1 MIFQVM
7 GKQGAKILEKQN
19 RDSHIDEL
27 LAQKTIYS
35 RAKNYQGLLI
45 LLTVPLPIVI
55 SLVIKYNPTLI
66 DQSSY
71 IFVLYTII
79 AATSEKV
86 LESTIDRLK
95 KIAASIKESFDTEVL
110 GIIDNDSLNLV
121 LIDREII
128 RRYSNKKRKS
138 QKEIDLVTNWYSL
151 EIKKI
156 KTNVASLICQ
166 RTNITYDF
174 SVRKR
179 YKFLIIG
186 LSVIT
191 FLVLLTISLS
201 RELSLKDFLIEVVLP
216 SIPVIMFAYKEINS
230 NTESI
235 DNLNHLRNLIESL
248 IKEIKIDEN
257 IDKHQLR
264 SIQNRIYHNRLLSPL
279 IPDFI
284 YKLLRPKLEDEMDYS
299 IKEQI
304 KILRTTTRK
313 RNNG

>member
-1 MIFQVM
+1 M
-7 GKQGAKILEKQN
+7 GKLGAKILERQN
-19 RDSHIDEL
+19 RDNHIDEL

-35 RAKNYQGLLI
+35 RAKNYQGLLL
-45 LLTVPLPIVI
+45 LLTVVLPIVV
-55 SLVIKYNPTLI
+55 SLTVKYSPSLI
-66 DQSSY
+66 DQSNY

-95 KIAASIKESFDTEVL
+95 KIAASIKELFDTEVL

-121 LIDREII
+121 LIDREIV
-128 RRYSNKKRKS
+128 RRYSNKKKRNK
-138 QKEIDLVTNWYSL
+138 KEVDLVTNWYSL

-156 KTNVASLICQ
+156 KTNVASLLCQ

-216 SIPVIMFAYKEINS
+216 SIPVVMYAYKEINS

-257 IDKHQLR
+257 IDKYQLR

-284 YKLLRPKLEDEMDYS
+284 YKLLRPKLEDEMNYS

-304 KILRTTTRK
+304 KILRSTKTCK

>member
-1 MIFQVM
+1 MIFQAM
-7 GKQGAKILEKQN
+7 GKLGAKILERQN
-19 RDSHIDEL
+19 RDNHIDEL

-35 RAKNYQGLLI
+35 RAKNYQGLLL

-55 SLVIKYNPTLI
+55 SLIIKYSPSLI

-95 KIAASIKESFDTEVL
+95 KIAASIKELFDTEVL
-110 GIIDNDSLNLV
+110 GIMDNDSLNLV
-121 LIDREII
+121 LVDREIV
-128 RRYSNKKRKS
+128 RRYSIKKKRSK
-138 QKEIDLVTNWYSL
+138 KEIDLVTNWYSL

-156 KTNVASLICQ
+156 KTNVASLLCQ

-216 SIPVIMFAYKEINS
+216 SIPVVMYAYKEINS

-284 YKLLRPKLEDEMDYS
+284 YKLLRPKLEDEMNYS

-304 KILRTTTRK
+304 KILRTT
-313 RNNG
+313 

>member
-1 MIFQVM
+1 M

>member
-1 MIFQVM
+1 MIFQTM
-7 GKQGAKILEKQN
+7 GKLGAKILEKQN
-19 RDSHIDEL
+19 RDNHIDEL

-35 RAKNYQGLLI
+35 IAKNYQGILL
-45 LLTVPLPIVI
+45 LLTVPLPIVV
-55 SLVIKYNPTLI
+55 SLIINYSPSLI

-95 KIAASIKESFDTEVL
+95 KIAASIKELFDTEVL
-110 GIIDNDSLNLV
+110 EIIDNDSLNLV
-121 LIDREII
+121 LIDREIVW
-128 RRYSNKKRKS
+128 RYSNKKRRSK
-138 QKEIDLVTNWYSL
+138 KEVDLVTNWYSL

-156 KTNVASLICQ
+156 KTNVASLLCQ

-179 YKFLIIG
+179 YKFLIFG

-191 FLVLLTISLS
+191 FLVLLTISLL
-201 RELSLKDFLIEVVLP
+201 REISLKDFLIEVILP
-216 SIPVIMFAYKEINS
+216 SIPVVMYAYKEINS

-248 IKEIKIDEN
+248 IKKIKIDEN
-257 IDKHQLR
+257 IDDHQLR
-264 SIQNRIYHNRLLSPL
+264 NIQNRIYHNRLLSPL

-284 YKLLRPKLEDEMDYS
+284 YKLLRLKLEDEMNYS

-304 KILRTTTRK
+304 KILRT
-313 RNNG
+313 

>member
-1 MIFQVM
+1 M
-7 GKQGAKILEKQN
+7 GKQGTKILERQN
-19 RDSHIDEL
+19 RDYHIDEL

-45 LLTVPLPIVI
+45 ILTVPLPIII
-55 SLVIKYNPTLI
+55 SLVIKFNPSLI
-66 DQSSY
+66 DQSGY

-79 AATSEKV
+79 AATSEKI

-95 KIAASIKESFDTEVL
+95 KIAASIKELFDTEVL

-121 LIDREII
+121 LIDREIV

-179 YKFLIIG
+179 YKFLIIV

-191 FLVLLTISLS
+191 FLILFAISLS
-201 RELSLKDFLIEVVLP
+201 RDLSLKDFVIEVILP

-248 IKEIKIDEN
+248 IKEIKINEK

-299 IKEQI
+299 VKEQI
-304 KILRTTTRK
+304 KILRTTTYITHS
-313 RNNG
+313 

>member
-1 MIFQVM
+1 MIFQTM
-7 GKQGAKILEKQN
+7 GKQGTKILERQN
-19 RDSHIDEL
+19 RDYHIDEL

-45 LLTVPLPIVI
+45 ILTVPLPIII
-55 SLVIKYNPTLI
+55 SLVIKFNPSLI
-66 DQSSY
+66 DQSGY

-79 AATSEKV
+79 AATSEKI

-95 KIAASIKESFDTEVL
+95 KIAASIKELFDTEVL

-121 LIDREII
+121 LIDREIV

-179 YKFLIIG
+179 YKFLIIV

-191 FLVLLTISLS
+191 FLILFAISLS
-201 RELSLKDFLIEVVLP
+201 RDLSLKDFVIEVILP

-248 IKEIKIDEN
+248 IKEIKINEK

-299 IKEQI
+299 VKEQI
-304 KILRTTTRK
+304 KILRTTTYITHS
-313 RNNG
+313 

>member
-7 GKQGAKILEKQN
+7 GKQGSKILKKQN

-45 LLTVPLPIVI
+45 LLTVPLPIII
-55 SLVIKYNPTLI
+55 SLIVKFSPSLI

-95 KIAASIKESFDTEVL
+95 KIAASIKESFDTKVL

-121 LIDREII
+121 LIDREIV

-138 QKEIDLVTNWYSL
+138 QKEIDLVTDWYSL

-156 KTNVASLICQ
+156 KTNVASLLCQ

-174 SVRKR
+174 SVRKK
-179 YKFLIIG
+179 YKFLIIV
-186 LSVIT
+186 LSVVT
-191 FLVLLTISLS
+191 FLTLLTISLS
-201 RELSLKDFLIEVVLP
+201 RDLSLKDFVIEVILP
-216 SIPVIMFAYKEINS
+216 SIPIIMFAYKEINS

-248 IKEIKIDEN
+248 IKEIKIDDN
-257 IDKHQLR
+257 IDENQLR
-264 SIQNRIYHNRLLSPL
+264 SIQNRIYQNRLLSPL

-284 YKLLRPKLEDEMDYS
+284 YKRLRPKLEDEMNYS
-299 IKEQI
+299 VKEQI
-304 KILRTTTRK
+304 KILRTTTCI
-313 RNNG
+313 NNG

>member
-1 MIFQVM
+1 MIFQAM
-7 GKQGAKILEKQN
+7 GEQGAKILEKQN
-19 RDSHIDEL
+19 RDNHIDEL

-35 RAKNYQGLLI
+35 RAKNFQGLLVLI
-45 LLTVPLPIVI
+45 TVPLPITI
-55 SLVIKYNPTLI
+55 SLIIKFSPDLI

-79 AATSEKV
+79 AATAEKV

-95 KIAASIKESFDTEVL
+95 KIAASVKESFDTEVL
-110 GIIDNDSLNLV
+110 GIIDNESLNVV
-121 LIDREII
+121 LIDGEII
-128 RRYSNKKRKS
+128 RRYSHKKRKS
-138 QKEIDLVTNWYSL
+138 QKEVDLVTNWYSL
-151 EIKKI
+151 EINKI
-156 KTNVASLICQ
+156 KTNVASLLCQ

-179 YKFLIIG
+179 YKFLIVA

-191 FLVLLTISLS
+191 FLILLAISLS
-201 RELSLKDFLIEVVLP
+201 RDLSLKDFVIEVILP
-216 SIPVIMFAYKEINS
+216 SIPLIMFAYKEINS

-235 DNLNHLRNLIESL
+235 DNLNHLRSLIESL
-248 IKEIKIDEN
+248 INRVKISEN

-264 SIQNRIYHNRLLSPL
+264 RIQNRIYHNRLLSPL

-284 YKLLRPKLEDEMDYS
+284 YRALRPKLEDEMDYS

-304 KILRTTTRK
+304 NKMSTT
-313 RNNG
+313 

>member
-7 GKQGAKILEKQN
+7 GKQGSKILKKQN
-19 RDSHIDEL
+19 RDNHIDEL

-45 LLTVPLPIVI
+45 ILTVPIPIII
-55 SLVIKYNPTLI
+55 SLIVKFSPSLI

-95 KIAASIKESFDTEVL
+95 KIAASIKESFDTKVL

-121 LIDREII
+121 LIDREIV
-128 RRYSNKKRKS
+128 RRYSNKKRES
-138 QKEIDLVTNWYSL
+138 QKEIDLVTDWYSL

-156 KTNVASLICQ
+156 KTNVASLLCQ

-174 SVRKR
+174 SIRKR
-179 YKFLIIG
+179 YKFLIII
-186 LSVIT
+186 LSVAT
-191 FLVLLTISLS
+191 FLILLAIALS
-201 RELSLKDFLIEVVLP
+201 RDLSLKDFVIEVILP

-248 IKEIKIDEN
+248 IKEIKINDN
-257 IDKHQLR
+257 IDEHQLR
-264 SIQNRIYHNRLLSPL
+264 SIQNRIYQNRLLSPL

-284 YKLLRPKLEDEMDYS
+284 YKRLRPKLEDEMNYS

-304 KILRTTTRK
+304 KILRTTTYIAHS
-313 RNNG
+313 

>member
-1 MIFQVM
+1 M
-7 GKQGAKILEKQN
+7 GKKGIKILKWQN
-19 RDSHIDEL
+19 QENHIDEL
-27 LAQKTIYS
+27 LAQKTVYS

-45 LLTVPLPIVI
+45 LITVPLPLLI
-55 SLVIKYNPTLI
+55 SLIIKFSPSLI

-79 AATSEKV
+79 AATAEKV

-95 KIAASIKESFDTEVL
+95 KIAASIKETFDTNVL
-110 GIIDNDSLNLV
+110 GIIENDSLNLV

-128 RRYSNKKRKS
+128 RRYSLKKRKK
-138 QKEIDLVTNWYSL
+138 QNEVDLVTNWYSL

-156 KTNVASLICQ
+156 KTNVASLLCQ

-179 YKFLIIG
+179 YKLLIII

-191 FLVLLTISLS
+191 FLILFAISLS
-201 RELSLKDFLIEVVLP
+201 QDLSLKGFVIEVILP
-216 SIPVIMFAYKEINS
+216 SIPIIMFAYKEINS

-235 DNLNHLRNLIESL
+235 DNLNHLRNLIESTV
-248 IKEIKIDEN
+248 KKTDIDDD

-264 SIQNRIYHNRLLSPL
+264 SIQDRIYNNRLLSPL

-284 YKLLRPKLEDEMDYS
+284 YKILRPKLEDEMDYS

-304 KILRTTTRK
+304 KILRTTTYIK
-313 RNNG
+313 HS